1 MGCRRACRTRERVSD
16 CTPRRLAS
24 GGASR
29 KRCGCQLTS
38 SVTRASMASLPSRLP
53 ATARHCSSILSAV
66 DRTTP
71 PSEANQVT
79 KGALAFGCTQHGCK
93 AKCHVAVPGRL
104 VISRALSWLARL
116 RTVRLT

>member
-1 MGCRRACRTRERVSD
+1 MGSMRACRTRQRVSD

-38 SVTRASMASLPSRLP
+38 SVTRATMASLPSRLP
-53 ATARHCSSILSAV
+53 ATARYCFNILSAV

-71 PSEANQVT
+71 HSEAGQVS
-79 KGALAFGCTQHGCK
+79 KGALAFVCTQHGCK
-93 AKCHVAVPGRL
+93 PKCHVAVPGRL
-104 VISRALSWLARL
+104 VVSRALSWLARL
-116 RTVRLT
+116 RTVRMT